1 MCPLSIRHPARGS
14 TPRCAAN
21 SFRSWC
27 RRCLSFRRTTNA
39 PRHEVPEMLT
49 YTKDHEWLRLEGD
62 LATAGITPFAEAKLG
77 ELVYVELTSI
87 GATFVAGAAA
97 ATVESVKA
105 ASDVY
110 APVGGEIVAVNDKV
124 VAEPGLVNAEPTGN
138 GWLFKMRVGN
148 AAELNA
154 LLDELAY
161 KKLTE
166 E

>member
-1 MCPLSIRHPARGS
+1 
-14 TPRCAAN
+14 
-21 SFRSWC
+21 
-27 RRCLSFRRTTNA
+27 
-39 PRHEVPEMLT
+39 MLK
-49 YTKDHEWLRLEGD
+49 YTQDHEWLRLDGQGD
-62 LATAGITPFAEAKLG
+62 DTIATVGITPFAQQQLG
-77 ELVYVELTSI
+77 DLVFVELPSV
-87 GATFVAGAAA
+87 GASFDKGAVA

-105 ASDVY
+105 ASEVY
-110 APVGGEIVAVNDKV
+110 APIGGEVIAVNDKLA
-124 VAEPGLVNAEPTGN
+124 AEPGLVNAEPTGN